1 MTPRTTR
8 RTLLAAS
15 LLAAGLGLPGCGSP
29 SSREGGGSDQG
40 GSAAGWPRKIEHAL
54 GTTTLSAMPRTIV
67 STSVV
72 LTGSLL
78 AIEAPVVG
86 SGATVPGGPGI
97 DDKGFF
103 TQWAA
108 IADERGVQVL
118 YDNSEL
124 DLEAVQAAAPDLIL
138 LSPVGG
144 DAAADQY
151 EQLGQ
156 IAPAVAIDYNSSRWE
171 DVTRELGRITG
182 REEKAQSVIDD
193 FAAKIAE
200 MSRRITP
207 PAEPVQL
214 IAYQGDNGA
223 AFALP
228 TGPHADLMSELG
240 FTVAPLP
247 EGAQTEEGR
256 GDVAFL
262 SPEAAVAGLTAA
274 TVLLIDGDD
283 KTVEALRADPIYQG
297 VPAMSG
303 RIVPLGHP
311 SFKLD
316 YYAALDMAAHV
327 EAGFG
332 G

>member
-1 MTPRTTR
+1 MTHRTTR
-8 RTLLAAS
+8 RTLLTAS
-15 LLAAGLGLPGCGSP
+15 LLAAGLGLPACGSAP
-29 SSREGGGSDQG
+29 EGADGGSDQG
-40 GSAAGWPRKIEHAL
+40 GATTGWPRTIEHAL
-54 GTTTLSAMPRTIV
+54 GTTTLPAAPRAIV

-103 TQWAA
+103 TQWAS
-108 IADERGVQVL
+108 IADERGVDVL

-144 DAAADQY
+144 DATADQY

-156 IAPAVAIDYNSSRWE
+156 IAPAVAIDYNSRRWE

-182 REEKAQSVIDD
+182 REEKAQAVVDD
-193 FAAKIAE
+193 FTVKIAE
-200 MSRRITP
+200 ICRRITP

-228 TGPHADLMSELG
+228 TGPHAELMEELG
-240 FTVAPLP
+240 FTVAGLP
-247 EGAQTEEGR
+247 DGAQTEEGR

-262 SPEAAVAGLTAA
+262 SPEAAVAGLTA
-274 TVLLIDGDD
+274 THVLLIDGDD
-283 KTVEALRADPIYQG
+283 KTVEAMRADPIYQG

-327 EAGFG
+327 EAGYG
-332 G
+332 R